1 MQRPT
6 EVNYNEEQTQYLV
19 NEYVNDP
26 TKATVDRLAQEMEKS
41 PKSIIGKLSR
51 EGVYR
56 RSVYKTKTG
65 ESPVTKEQF
74 VRDIEDALGI
84 NHESLTGLEK
94 SPKNILKQLRDS
106 LLLNWGL
113 NGVRQ
118 TTTPKVQVRKIVGK
132 M

>member
-1 MQRPT
+1 
-6 EVNYNEEQTQYLV
+6 VNYNEEQTQYLV

-51 EGVYR
+51 DGVYR

-65 ESPVTKEQF
+65 ESPVTKEQL
-74 VRDIEDALGI
+74 VRDIEDVLGM

-106 LLLNWGL
+106 L
-113 NGVRQ
+113 
-118 TTTPKVQVRKIVGK
+118 T
-132 M
+132 

>member
-1 MQRPT
+1 MQTFMQRHR
-6 EVNYNEEQTQYLV
+6 EVNYNEEQTQYIV
-19 NEYVNDP
+19 EQYVSDP

-65 ESPVTKEQF
+65 ESPVTKEQI
-74 VRDIEDALGI
+74 VRDIEDVLGI

-106 LLLNWGL
+106 L
-113 NGVRQ
+113 
-118 TTTPKVQVRKIVGK
+118 P
-132 M
+132 